1 MSDVLALIAHDLK
14 NALGG
19 LEAEL
24 ARLSEAPTPDSARA
38 AHLQCQD
45 LRQQFVQF
53 LTLYGAEQG
62 QLRAL
67 CEDESP
73 CDVLASLQTRWMGRL
88 QASGSPLKI
97 AVDPPADG
105 TPAFAHFDRRLV
117 YMALDAAV
125 HNASRFARTTITLSV
140 QPHARQG
147 HVGLRYLVDDDG
159 PGLGHHDDLPTA
171 TGLGTSLCHAVALAH
186 RLGALHGHAEL
197 IDLGER
203 SDAGDPGQAT
213 GCRFSLWLP

>member
-1 MSDVLALIAHDLK
+1 MSEVLALIAHDLK

-24 ARLSEAPTPDSARA
+24 ARLSDAPSPDGARA
-38 AHLQCQD
+38 AHFQCQD

-73 CDVLASLQTRWMGRL
+73 GDVLASLQTRWLGRL
-88 QASGSPLKI
+88 HASGSPLHI
-97 AVDPPADG
+97 DVALPHPD

-125 HNASRFARTTITLSV
+125 HNASRFARARITLSV
-140 QPHARQG
+140 APQMRQG
-147 HVGLRYLVDDDG
+147 HTGLRYQVDDDG
-159 PGLGHHDDLPTA
+159 PGLGHHDDLATA
-171 TGLGTSLCHAVALAH
+171 TGLGSALCHAVAMAH
-186 RLGALHGHAEL
+186 RLGAIHGHSELTSLAEK
-197 IDLGER
+197 
-203 SDAGDPGQAT
+203 GQAT
-213 GCRFSLWLP
+213 GCRYSLWLP

>member
-1 MSDVLALIAHDLK
+1 MSEVLALIAHDLK

-24 ARLSEAPTPDSARA
+24 ARLSEAPTTDSARA

-73 CDVLASLQTRWMGRL
+73 SDVLASLQTRWLGRL
-88 QASGSPLKI
+88 LASGSPLTI
-97 AVDPPADG
+97 QVAMPIEG

-140 QPHARQG
+140 QPEARQG
-147 HVGLRYLVDDDG
+147 HVGLRYQVDDDG
-159 PGLGHHDDLPTA
+159 PGLGQHDDLATA
-171 TGLGTSLCHAVALAH
+171 TGLGTSLCHAVAMAH
-186 RLGALHGHAEL
+186 RLGALHGHSEL
-197 IDLGER
+197 ITLFEE
-203 SDAGDPGQAT
+203 GQAT
-213 GCRFSLWLP
+213 GCRYSLWLP

>member
-1 MSDVLALIAHDLK
+1 MSEVLALIAHDLK

-24 ARLSEAPTPDSARA
+24 ARMSDAPTPDAARN

-73 CDVLASLQTRWMGRL
+73 NDVLASLQTRWLGRL
-88 QASGSPLKI
+88 QASASPLQMLV
-97 AVDPPADG
+97 AMPHPG
-105 TPAFAHFDRRLV
+105 TPPFAHFDRRLV

-125 HNASRFARTTITLSV
+125 HNASRFARTQITLSV
-140 QPHARQG
+140 QPQVRQG
-147 HVGLRYLVDDDG
+147 HTGLLYLVDDDG
-159 PGLGHHDDLPTA
+159 PGLGHHDDLSTA
-171 TGLGTSLCHAVALAH
+171 TGLGTSLCHAVAMAH
-186 RLGALHGHAEL
+186 RLGALQGHSEL
-197 IDLGER
+197 FSQG
-203 SDAGDPGQAT
+203 DADHRT
-213 GCRFSLWLP
+213 GCRYSLWLP

>member
-1 MSDVLALIAHDLK
+1 MSEVLALIAHDLK

-24 ARLSEAPTPDSARA
+24 ARMSEAPTADAARN

-73 CDVLASLQTRWMGRL
+73 SDVLASLQTRWLGRL
-88 QASGSPLKI
+88 QTSGSPVHVEV
-97 AVDPPADG
+97 AMAPDTPP
-105 TPAFAHFDRRLV
+105 FAHFDRRLV

-125 HNASRFARTTITLSV
+125 HNASRFARQQITLSV
-140 QPHARQG
+140 LPQVRQG
-147 HVGLRYLVDDDG
+147 HAGLLYLVDDDG
-159 PGLGHHDDLPTA
+159 PGLGHHDDLATA

-186 RLGALHGHAEL
+186 RLGALQGHSEL
-197 IDLGER
+197 ITLG
-203 SDAGDPGQAT
+203 DADHPT
-213 GCRFSLWLP
+213 GCRYSLWLP